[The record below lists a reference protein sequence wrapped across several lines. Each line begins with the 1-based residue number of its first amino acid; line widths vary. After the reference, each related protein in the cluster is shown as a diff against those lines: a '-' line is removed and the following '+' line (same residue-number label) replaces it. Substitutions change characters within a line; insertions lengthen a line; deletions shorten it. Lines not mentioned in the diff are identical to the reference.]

1 MKPQDKKL
9 LHSKTL
15 PELQEELNKAIKEL
29 SLQKLDLKTNQLK
42 DTSQIKKMRNKIA
55 VLKTIIH
62 SRPKTDSDKVLE
74 KNKKQ
79 KNKEDSK

>member
-1 MKPQDKKL
+1 MKTQDKKL

-15 PELQEELNKAIKEL
+15 PDLQEELNKAIKEL

-42 DTSQIKKMRNKIA
+42 DTSQIKKMKNKIA

-62 SRPKTDSDKVLE
+62 SRPRVNSDKISE
-74 KNKKQ
+74 KNKK
-79 KNKEDSK
+79 DSK

>member
-1 MKPQDKKL
+1 MKSQDKKL

-15 PELQEELNKAIKEL
+15 PELQAELNKAIKEL

-42 DTSQIKKMRNKIA
+42 DTSQIKKMKNKIA

-62 SRPKTDSDKVLE
+62 SQVKTDSDKISEKISE
-74 KNKKQ
+74 KNKK
-79 KNKEDSK
+79 DSK

>member
-9 LHSKTL
+9 LHLKTL
-15 PELQEELNKAIKEL
+15 LELQEELNKTIKEL

-42 DTSQIKKMRNKIA
+42 DTSQIKKMKNKIA

-62 SRPKTDSDKVLE
+62 SRPRIDSNKISE
-74 KNKKQ
+74 KNKK
-79 KNKEDSK
+79 DSK

>member
-1 MKPQDKKL
+1 MKTQDKKL

-15 PELQEELNKAIKEL
+15 PDLQEELNKTIKEL

-42 DTSQIKKMRNKIA
+42 DTSQIKKMKNKIA

-62 SRPKTDSDKVLE
+62 SRPRVNSDKISE
-74 KNKKQ
+74 KNKK
-79 KNKEDSK
+79 DSK